1 MVGGRL
7 DRHAWR
13 RRRDPRPAEADQIG
27 YGAGAHHS
35 GIELAGNTTALDQHN
50 AACDVEH
57 EFEVLF
63 HDQHREA
70 VLVAQGR
77 QQRADFLDDRGLD
90 ALGRLIE
97 QKEPWQRHQGA
108 REGEDLLLSARQRAA
123 PAVHEPAEPRK
134 NSHDPLNRPLLG
146 LAGIRRP
153 REAQVL
159 LGAEPGK
166 DAASL
171 RHVGDAKPAAFV
183 RRP

>member
-1 MVGGRL
+1 MAAGATTALG
-7 DRHAWR
+7 R
-13 RRRDPRPAEADQIG
+13 RRHGARGAEPDEIGYRPAAHG
-27 YGAGAHHS
+27 CGA
-35 GIELAGNTTALDQHN
+35 ELAGDPPALHEND

-57 EFEVLF
+57 QFEVLL
-63 HDQHREA
+63 DDKHREA

-90 ALGRLIE
+90 ALGGLIE

-123 PAVHEPAEPRK
+123 SAVQEPAQARK
-134 NSHDPLNRPLLG
+134 NPHDPLNRPLLG

-153 REAQVL
+153 CEAQVL

-171 RHVGDAKPAAFV
+171 RHVGDAKPAALV